1 MTLAF
6 AGFLCAV
13 AIGVLSTVST
23 RPVLRDLAAHCAVLL
38 LTVAPFTGA
47 WPLVV
52 VSIGVLVFT
61 LFRRRAGP
69 GRRSTRPVAE
79 MDHEVHER
87 IRAISAESRYSSAGI
102 EF

>member
-1 MTLAF
+1 MNLVF
-6 AGFLCAV
+6 AGFLCALG
-13 AIGVLSTVST
+13 IGTLSLLSA

-47 WPLVV
+47 WPLVT
-52 VSIGVLVFT
+52 VSIGVLALT
-61 LFRRRAGP
+61 LFRLRARP
-69 GRRSTRPVAE
+69 GRRSTRATSD

-87 IRAISAESRYSSAGI
+87 IREISAESRYSSAGI